1 MEAFSGYIIPV
12 MIALIILFGFF
23 KRVPCFDCF
32 LEGAKQGLIST
43 YKIAPSLIGLI
54 VAVTMLKASGALDM
68 LVHFIEP
75 AAAFLGFPAE
85 VMPLALLRPV
95 SGSGST
101 AILNTIL
108 KDYGPDS
115 LIGRCASV
123 MAGSTETTFYAIAV
137 YYGAVGV
144 KKIRHTVPAAL
155 CADFAGMVMAVLS
168 VRLFYP

>member
-68 LVHFIEP
+68 LVRFIEP

-95 SGSGST
+95 SGSGAT

-115 LIGRCASV
+115 FIGRCASV

-137 YYGAVGV
+137 YYGAAGV